1 MDKKIVV
8 CSCSETGYDI
18 ADFLLINDIKISYFV
33 SITPE
38 QASKLKVSGYKSF
51 ETLSKKY
58 NIPIYYPKL
67 FFDERRG

>member
-33 SITPE
+33 SKG
-38 QASKLKVSGYKSF
+38 KLALESLCYLVFLPY
-51 ETLSKKY
+51 
-58 NIPIYYPKL
+58 I
-67 FFDERRG
+67 FFTD